1 MQRTRF
7 PRISSL
13 LLATAVALSL
23 TASGCAIISG
33 GSSGASQDG
42 QDGAAPTPSAAA
54 PSSGSTP
61 SASASATADST
72 FAVPGYAVGEIP
84 PVPLFALPNLSLLS
98 ASTGAFTPDVT
109 SSLTSVPGITV
120 SPARCD
126 EPGVLASGS
135 TSTVVTGDGGVV
147 TSDGDSSV
155 VNDGNGAGMVTQ
167 GSVSIVNDGNGAG
180 TYTDTAT
187 GVSIINSG
195 NGAGSYTDAHLS
207 VTVDGTGGGSYTNSQ
222 TGESITITGDGSG
235 TYTAGTVSIVNDSNG
250 AGTYTDTATGLN
262 IVNNGDGSALITSA
276 SGSRTVDAEKLPAV
290 ENVGSFPPI
299 DAASPVESCGTV
311 MTLQDGVLFDF
322 GSSQVR
328 SDAAQTLKN
337 LADAMNRAGASSG
350 HVYGHT
356 DSVSDDSF
364 NQTLSEQRAQA
375 VVDALV
381 ADGATALL
389 DATGYGESQP
399 VAPNENSDGSDN
411 PAGRQLNRR
420 VEVFIPAS

>member
-1 MQRTRF
+1 M
-7 PRISSL
+7 L
-13 LLATAVALSL
+13 K
-23 TASGCAIISG
+23 SGCLVGYEYATNPIPPNLI
-33 GSSGASQDG
+33 
-42 QDGAAPTPSAAA
+42 
-54 PSSGSTP
+54 PSSGNRRRSVP
-61 SASASATADST
+61 DGQRVRDHLRWLQRRLPGWRCAYSRRSCAVANPDDIYALARAVAWDEHIDADST

-235 TYTAGTVSIVNDSNG
+235 TYTAGTVSIVNDGNG
-250 AGTYTDTATGLN
+250 AGTYTDTATGL
-262 IVNNGDGSALITSA
+262 
-276 SGSRTVDAEKLPAV
+276 
-290 ENVGSFPPI
+290 
-299 DAASPVESCGTV
+299 
-311 MTLQDGVLFDF
+311 
-322 GSSQVR
+322 
-328 SDAAQTLKN
+328 
-337 LADAMNRAGASSG
+337 
-350 HVYGHT
+350 
-356 DSVSDDSF
+356 
-364 NQTLSEQRAQA
+364 
-375 VVDALV
+375 
-381 ADGATALL
+381 TAP
-389 DATGYGESQP
+389 DRP
-399 VAPNENSDGSDN
+399 
-411 PAGRQLNRR
+411 
-420 VEVFIPAS
+420 

>member
-1 MQRTRF
+1 
-7 PRISSL
+7 
-13 LLATAVALSL
+13 
-23 TASGCAIISG
+23 
-33 GSSGASQDG
+33 
-42 QDGAAPTPSAAA
+42 
-54 PSSGSTP
+54 
-61 SASASATADST
+61 
-72 FAVPGYAVGEIP
+72 VGEIP

-235 TYTAGTVSIVNDSNG
+235 TYTAGTVSIVNDGNG

-262 IVNNGDGSALITSA
+262 IINDGTGSALITSA
-276 SGSRTVDAEKLPAV
+276 SGSRTVNAEKLPAV

-299 DAASPVESCGTV
+299 DAAKPVESCGTV

-337 LADAMNRAGASSG
+337 LADVMNRAGASSRTAASDPRTTARASPASPG
-350 HVYGHT
+350 RGVARTRTTAPMGRSYQSSLPRT
-356 DSVSDDSF
+356 RALRREALPSTSVTARSVSTAVRRGPATTRGSVCTVPRSVTVRPSAAARVRGSSARLHEPAADTASTAAIASTASRMLAITDP
-364 NQTLSEQRAQA
+364 RA
-375 VVDALV
+375 DPS
-381 ADGATALL
+381 GA
-389 DATGYGESQP
+389 S
-399 VAPNENSDGSDN
+399 APGRGS
-411 PAGRQLNRR
+411 
-420 VEVFIPAS
+420 